1 MKSSAGL
8 TLIELM
14 VALVVVAVLGILSFR
29 AVATATETRNGLAD
43 ELQRRRDIG
52 RFMQRVEL
60 DLAQIEA
67 RPGARGGGAAMTLAS
82 GSDGAVLEFS
92 FLRGDG
98 ANHRLRRYG
107 YRFEANRIVLLRWP
121 GSDAASAPGRSAVL
135 ADVKGLRFRF
145 YQADGRKSDS
155 WPPEVVA
162 ETAATVATVAAAL
175 PLAIEIELELADV
188 GTIRRLLP
196 LR

>member
-1 MKSSAGL
+1 MKRSAGL

-14 VALVVVAVLGILSFR
+14 VALVVVAVLGIMSFR

-43 ELQRRRDIG
+43 QLQRWRDIG

-67 RPGARGGGAAMTLAS
+67 RPGARGGGAAMTLVA

-98 ANHRLRRYG
+98 ANHRTRRYG
-107 YRFEANRIVLLRWP
+107 YRFAAGQVLLLRWS
-121 GSDAASAPGRSAVL
+121 GSDAASTPGRSAVL

-162 ETAATVATVAAAL
+162 ETAAMAL
-175 PLAIEIELELADV
+175 PAAIEIELELADA